1 MAKVT
6 ATVKGSPLLHNGKRY
21 DIGATIELDE
31 AQAENLGIYLDIVKP
46 AEDGN
51 KQTGN
56 KQTGNK
62 QTGNKQT
69 DGAKKTQQKDA
80 GKGDESK
87 VE

>member
-31 AQAENLGIYLDIVKP
+31 AQAENLGIYLDI
-46 AEDGN
+46 EDGN
-51 KQTGN
+51 KQTS
-56 KQTGNK
+56 NK

>member
-46 AEDGN
+46 AEDSN
-51 KQTGN
+51 KQTG
-56 KQTGNK
+56 
-62 QTGNKQT
+62 
-69 DGAKKTQQKDA
+69 GAKKTQQKDA

>member
-1 MAKVT
+1 M
-6 ATVKGSPLLHNGKRY
+6 HNGKRY

-51 KQTGN
+51 KQTG
-56 KQTGNK
+56 
-62 QTGNKQT
+62 
-69 DGAKKTQQKDA
+69 GAKKTQQKDA

>member
-31 AQAENLGIYLDIVKP
+31 AQAENLGIYLDI
-46 AEDGN
+46 EDG
-51 KQTGN
+51 K
-56 KQTGNK
+56 K

>member
-31 AQAENLGIYLDIVKP
+31 AQAENLGIYLDI
-46 AEDGN
+46 ED
-51 KQTGN
+51 
-56 KQTGNK
+56 GNK

>member
-56 KQTGNK
+56 KQT
-62 QTGNKQT
+62 
-69 DGAKKTQQKDA
+69 DGGKKTQQKDA